1 MEKYFLMK
9 LVKFILLINSIL
21 ILGCNSTKKN
31 SNISS
36 EEKNKT
42 LIFPNDYTGIYKG
55 TLFIKTLKGKQE
67 IPMEYHLKKTDSSH
81 KYEYSLI
88 YNNQP
93 RNYTLV
99 IKDQKK
105 GLFNIDE
112 NNGIILPS
120 YYHKNTLHSFFE
132 VQGNLL
138 NTRMEFLDDKVAFEI
153 IFTPTLQKIKT
164 GGIADSI
171 PEVYGYPITVFQT
184 ATLIKQL

>member
-1 MEKYFLMK
+1 MK

-112 NNGIILPS
+112 N
-120 YYHKNTLHSFFE
+120 
-132 VQGNLL
+132 L
-138 NTRMEFLDDKVAFEI
+138 N
-153 IFTPTLQKIKT
+153 
-164 GGIADSI
+164 
-171 PEVYGYPITVFQT
+171 
-184 ATLIKQL
+184 